1 MKLAIGF
8 MILCGLYGFVL
19 TCWHLKLMVYLHRE
33 HTPEWQKLGPLIF
46 GNQLWPYSIR
56 YPVWSWRSLG
66 FFLFKRYKILNDP
79 EFVCRAFVSLCAHYL
94 ALDVGDTDNRR
105 TLLESLLA
113 KKETKGRQKATGDA
127 IIFATN
133 HLSSLNATV
142 ASGGK

>member
-79 EFVCRAFVSLCAHYL
+79 EFVCRARSFRS
-94 ALDVGDTDNRR
+94 ALIIWLL
-105 TLLESLLA
+105 TLGILTIAALYW
-113 KKETKGRQKATGDA
+113 
-127 IIFATN
+127 N
-133 HLSSLNATV
+133 PY
-142 ASGGK
+142 